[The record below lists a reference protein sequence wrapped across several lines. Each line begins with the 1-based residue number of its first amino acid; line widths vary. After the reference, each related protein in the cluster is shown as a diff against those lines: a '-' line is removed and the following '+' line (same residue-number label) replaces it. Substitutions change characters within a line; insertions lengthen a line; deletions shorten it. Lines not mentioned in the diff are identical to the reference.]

1 MCKSLGFKKRPSE
14 QYTAFEDGKRRY
26 IALTPSAGEMAEMF
40 ERYETG
46 DWDWGIVCFQWM
58 EREFWQLFE
67 GIELIPVVVDQK

>member
-1 MCKSLGFKKRPSE
+1 MVE
-14 QYTAFEDGKRRY
+14 QGSTAHRSRTLSHSPD
-26 IALTPSAGEMAEMF
+26 IALTPSASEMAEMF

-46 DWDWGIVCFQWM
+46 DRDWGIVCFQWM

>member
-1 MCKSLGFKKRPSE
+1 M
-14 QYTAFEDGKRRY
+14 
-26 IALTPSAGEMAEMF
+26 TPSASEMTEMF